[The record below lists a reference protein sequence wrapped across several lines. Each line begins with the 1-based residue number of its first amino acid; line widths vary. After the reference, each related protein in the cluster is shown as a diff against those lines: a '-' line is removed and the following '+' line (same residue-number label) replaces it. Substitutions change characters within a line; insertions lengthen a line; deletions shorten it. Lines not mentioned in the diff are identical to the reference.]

1 MRIWRDV
8 SVDLD
13 SKGSE
18 LTVVSDAPGI
28 VDEELML
35 GLLGPE
41 GQMDLR
47 VRVLESNPHIVD
59 GVVRHRLKLLKLG
72 MA

>member
-13 SKGSE
+13 PNGSE

-47 VRVLESNPHIVD
+47 VRVLEGNPHIVD
-59 GVVRHRLKLLKLG
+59 GVVRHRLKLLKLET
-72 MA
+72 A

>member
-13 SKGSE
+13 SKGRE